1 MTEIIKNFKNLRRGY
16 RFGQMTFYKTKHLG
30 LDIIAPLGT
39 PVYAW
44 KDLGI
49 INSLFG
55 TDGGNQAYIR
65 VSGGKELIRIMHLQK
80 KPLKGSY
87 KEGEIIAYVG
97 NTGKYTTGPHLHIDI
112 SKSGTLNLGNLANFE
127 DPEEYFI
134 NLSKNDMLKIIG
146 HSPSG
151 RQFALGTDEKLHW
164 IKNVETL
171 NSFHNSGV
179 IDKNK
184 VTWTDSLAAYTM
196 GEVWNV
202 EVYR

>member
-1 MTEIIKNFKNLRRGY
+1 MTEILKNLKSLKRGY
-16 RFGQMTFYKTKHLG
+16 LFGQLTFYKTKHLG
-30 LDIIAPLGT
+30 LDIIAPVGT
-39 PVYAW
+39 PIYAW

-49 INSLFG
+49 LSSFYG
-55 TDGGNQAYIR
+55 ADGGNQAHIR
-65 VSGGKELIRIMHLQK
+65 VSGGKELFRIMHLQK

-97 NTGKYTTGPHLHIDI
+97 NTGKLSKGSHLHIDI
-112 SKSGTLNLGNLANFE
+112 SKNGVLNLKNFANFE
-127 DPEEYFI
+127 DPEKYF
-134 NLSKNDMLKIIG
+134 NSLKNDMLKIIG

-184 VTWTDSLAAYTM
+184 VTWMDSLVAYQM
-196 GEVWNV
+196 GDVWNI
-202 EVYR
+202 EVYK